1 MLRLSI
7 LAILLSLTA
16 CSYPPLSESERLVV
30 TNNFKEKLVELLN
43 GKEGFEEIKSLEI
56 LNAVEKDAKIE
67 VTYQLTYTT
76 KDETTGHVQNALESQ
91 ATLERKVSW
100 YEFIFGPIFGFGG
113 KTWTATTISP
123 QQQQLDYYDPLE
135 IIIDK

>member
-1 MLRLSI
+1 MIRLI
-7 LAILLSLTA
+7 ILLLLTS
-16 CSYPPLSESERLVV
+16 CSYPPLSEADKNFV
-30 TNNFKEKLVELLN
+30 TNNFKEKLTELLT
-43 GKEGFEEIKSLEI
+43 GKEGFEEIETLEI
-56 LNAVEKDAKIE
+56 LESTEIDAKIE
-67 VTYQLTYTT
+67 VSYKLIYTT
-76 KDETTGHVQNALESQ
+76 IDDKTGHVKNALESK

-135 IIIDK
+135 IVIEK